1 MYISKFIALRTP
13 TNIDECTNTVIG
25 ITVML
30 INNMVISS

>member
-25 ITVML
+25 IKGKL
-30 INNMVISS
+30 INNMVFSS